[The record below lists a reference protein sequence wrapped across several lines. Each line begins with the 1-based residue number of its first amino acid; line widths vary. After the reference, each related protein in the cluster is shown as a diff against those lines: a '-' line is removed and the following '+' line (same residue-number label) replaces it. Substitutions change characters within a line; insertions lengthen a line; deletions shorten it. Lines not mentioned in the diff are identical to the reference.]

1 MIFSQLI
8 IDEPH
13 HHEEKEKES
22 DFFADCE
29 NDNFNAEANLSE
41 PSTVGVLFCL
51 LSFCVH
57 FETLFGNK

>member
-1 MIFSQLI
+1 MIISQLI

-13 HHEEKEKES
+13 HQHDEKEKET

-41 PSTVGVLFCL
+41 PSTVGFVVCL
-51 LSFCVH
+51 ASVFAL
-57 FETLFGNK
+57 

>member
-1 MIFSQLI
+1 MIISQLI

-13 HHEEKEKES
+13 HQHEEKEKET

-41 PSTVGVLFCL
+41 PSTVGVVVCL
-51 LSFCVH
+51 ASVFAL
-57 FETLFGNK
+57 